1 MVSFGLAGYG
11 LNKKKQQ
18 SSSSIYKMLPRTL
31 ASAGASARALVRGRS
46 ASSLAKAPPAPAPRA
61 PSPRAPPPPPGAFLA
76 GAPPLRLSRAADAP
90 PPRDTPLKRPA
101 AADDTPQTKRA
112 RADAPSPSPRPPVYA
127 RAPARPE
134 PGPAPVK
141 ARADAF
147 APETPRAATRRRV
160 ASALDRARAAG
171 LGHKLAKYDEA
182 WIEQKLDEN
191 ADYDD
196 LARNVECFVSR
207 AVDEARAAAR
217 PASRPLGSPRAA
229 LSPRARAGSDAR
241 PPPAAPPAAPAA
253 AAEHPD
259 GPCDKCDGPHATSRC
274 PHFAKDR
281 DDHPDAQRAKGLACG
296 ADGGNA
302 YLRRGEVIRQPGDGS
317 CLFHSL
323 AYGLRLRNRRGDA
336 RQLRRELMDWLSRNP
351 DASIADTP
359 VGDWVKWDS
368 NCSVDDYTARMRG
381 GGWGGGIEMA
391 AFARRFD
398 VDVHVYERDPGG
410 RRDLP
415 YKRVARFEPGDGAPS
430 PRGRPAPVNVLYC
443 GGVHY
448 DALVADR
455 GALVELAGDA
465 EPRRFDYASSPRLD
479 ARGPSLQPKTWHARD
494 GRGDRGRDFAA
505 KPRSSYFSHNAPKKA
520 PPRHQ
525 FYGSR
530 RPLPYQPTRW

>member
-46 ASSLAKAPPAPAPRA
+46 A
-61 PSPRAPPPPPGAFLA
+61 
-76 GAPPLRLSRAADAP
+76 P
-90 PPRDTPLKRPA
+90 PPRGA
-101 AADDTPQTKRA
+101 AGAGAGAAALPRRRARSRRRAAAAPVARRRRAAAARHAPQAARGADDTPQTA
-112 RADAPSPSPRPPVYA
+112 RRPTPSPSPLPPVYA

-147 APETPRAATRRRV
+147 APETPRATRRR
-160 ASALDRARAAG
+160 
-171 LGHKLAKYDEA
+171 
-182 WIEQKLDEN
+182 
-191 ADYDD
+191 
-196 LARNVECFVSR
+196 
-207 AVDEARAAAR
+207 
-217 PASRPLGSPRAA
+217 
-229 LSPRARAGSDAR
+229 
-241 PPPAAPPAAPAA
+241 
-253 AAEHPD
+253 
-259 GPCDKCDGPHATSRC
+259 
-274 PHFAKDR
+274 
-281 DDHPDAQRAKGLACG
+281 RAKGLACG

-323 AYGLRLRNRRGDA
+323 AYGLRLQNRHGDA

-381 GGWGGGIEMA
+381 AGWGGGIEMA

-430 PRGRPAPVNVLYC
+430 PGAARARQRPLLRRRPLRRCRRPRRARR
-443 GGVHY
+443 
-448 DALVADR
+448 AR
-455 GALVELAGDA
+455 GDA

-494 GRGDRGRDFAA
+494 GRGDRGRDFAG
-505 KPRSSYFSHNAPKKA
+505 PRSSRSARAKQA

-530 RPLPYQPTRW
+530 RPLPYRPTRW

>member
-46 ASSLAKAPPAPAPRA
+46 APSLAAPRRRRRA
-61 PSPRAPPPPPGAFLA
+61 PSPRRRPPPGAFLA

-101 AADDTPQTKRA
+101 AATTRRRRSAK
-112 RADAPSPSPRPPVYA
+112 ADAPSPSPRPPVYA

-147 APETPRAATRRRV
+147 APETPRAATR
-160 ASALDRARAAG
+160 ASASLQRPRASPQAREIRRGLDRAEAG
-171 LGHKLAKYDEA
+171 RERRL
-182 WIEQKLDEN
+182 
-191 ADYDD
+191 
-196 LARNVECFVSR
+196 RR
-207 AVDEARAAAR
+207 
-217 PASRPLGSPRAA
+217 PRAQRRRCRRG
-229 LSPRARAGSDAR
+229 PAGSDAR
-241 PPPAAPPAAPAA
+241 PPPAAPPGAPAA
-253 AAEHPD
+253 AAEHPL

-281 DDHPDAQRAKGLACG
+281 DDHPEAQRAKGLACG

-323 AYGLRLRNRRGDA
+323 AYGLRLQNRHGDA

-381 GGWGGGIEMA
+381 AGWGGGIEMA

-455 GALVELAGDA
+455 GAL
-465 EPRRFDYASSPRLD
+465 
-479 ARGPSLQPKTWHARD
+479 PKTWHARD

-505 KPRSSYFSHNAPKKA
+505 AVVRAA
-520 PPRHQ
+520 R
-525 FYGSR
+525 
-530 RPLPYQPTRW
+530 

>member
-46 ASSLAKAPPAPAPRA
+46 A
-61 PSPRAPPPPPGAFLA
+61 PSLA
-76 GAPPLRLSRAADAP
+76 GAAGAPLAPSLRAA
-90 PPRDTPLKRPA
+90 A
-101 AADDTPQTKRA
+101 AAGRVPRRRAAAAPVARRRRAAAARHAPQAARGAGDTPQAKREA
-112 RADAPSPSPRPPVYA
+112 AAPSPSPRPPVYA

-147 APETPRAATRRRV
+147 APETPRAA
-160 ASALDRARAAG
+160 AA
-171 LGHKLAKYDEA
+171 
-182 WIEQKLDEN
+182 
-191 ADYDD
+191 
-196 LARNVECFVSR
+196 
-207 AVDEARAAAR
+207 
-217 PASRPLGSPRAA
+217 PASPGAVAGP
-229 LSPRARAGSDAR
+229 AGSDAR
-241 PPPAAPPAAPAA
+241 PPPAAPPGAPAA
-253 AAEHPD
+253 AAEHPL

-323 AYGLRLRNRRGDA
+323 AYGLRLQNRHGDA

-381 GGWGGGIEMA
+381 AGWA
-391 AFARRFD
+391 AASRW
-398 VDVHVYERDPGG
+398 
-410 RRDLP
+410 
-415 YKRVARFEPGDGAPS
+415 RVRAG
-430 PRGRPAPVNVLYC
+430 V
-443 GGVHY
+443 GVHLTVIVL
-448 DALVADR
+448 DTAHLPQVA
-455 GALVELAGDA
+455 
-465 EPRRFDYASSPRLD
+465 
-479 ARGPSLQPKTWHARD
+479 K
-494 GRGDRGRDFAA
+494 
-505 KPRSSYFSHNAPKKA
+505 
-520 PPRHQ
+520 
-525 FYGSR
+525 
-530 RPLPYQPTRW
+530 